1 MVRNMLFQTSE
12 EVRFGKILAFIIPT
26 YLTSLFNTLYCI
38 VDGVFVASYVGTD
51 ALVAVNISYPI
62 VNVLTGIALLF
73 ATGGS
78 SLTAL
83 FIGAGKKKEADRMF
97 SVSILSAFLI
107 GCLIAGLILWQLS
120 PILGLLGATEITLE
134 NCRIYSMFWLLAT
147 PAVLGKELLTY
158 FIRVDGS
165 PSYSFFLALSC
176 GILNIVLDYVFV
188 GRLGMGIYGAALATV
203 FGMVVSC
210 VVGLCY
216 FIKSKCHAQTGCSL
230 HFTFHGLTMRL
241 SVRCMVNGVS
251 EFVNQLAIA
260 ITTIVFNLTAMRFAG
275 EDAVAAVAIIM
286 YLQFLFIGVY
296 FGYSMG
302 LSPLLSYAYGDGKL
316 AVCKKL
322 EQYSMRFLTVTQAMI
337 YLLTF
342 FLAPLGVSF
351 FADAKSVVYELA
363 VSGMRI
369 YGLGFLFAGLNIFS
383 AVRMMAY
390 GKGYV
395 SGMITFLRSFALLLL
410 FLIVLPRCLGLN
422 GIWLAVPAAEI
433 FTFFLATKR
442 VPFYTNPM

>member
-1 MVRNMLFQTSE
+1 
-12 EVRFGKILAFIIPT
+12 
-26 YLTSLFNTLYCI
+26 
-38 VDGVFVASYVGTD
+38 
-51 ALVAVNISYPI
+51 
-62 VNVLTGIALLF
+62 
-73 ATGGS
+73 
-78 SLTAL
+78 
-83 FIGAGKKKEADRMF
+83 MF

-442 VPFYTNPM
+442 VSFYTNPM